1 MLIYAPQGAVGNIL
15 MASDIN
21 YAYVNITVKD
31 NSLPETEKTF
41 SVELVN
47 PTGGAEL
54 GAGAQAIVTIEASD
68 GAFGVFQFAESSL
81 NVAGNEGGDDGFNV
95 IPLQVCNVPRSK

>member
-1 MLIYAPQGAVGNIL
+1 MGNIF
-15 MASDIN
+15 MATGEN
-21 YAYVNITVKD
+21 YAFVNVTVKD

-54 GAGAQAIVTIEASD
+54 GAGARALVTIEARTAPLASC
-68 GAFGVFQFAESSL
+68 SSPTL
-81 NVAGNEGGDDGFNV
+81 
-95 IPLQVCNVPRSK
+95 LSM

>member
-1 MLIYAPQGAVGNIL
+1 MHSQGAVGNIF
-15 MASDIN
+15 MATGEN
-21 YAYVNITVKD
+21 YAFVNVTVKD

-54 GAGAQAIVTIEASD
+54 GAGARALVTIEASD
-68 GAFGVFQFAESSL
+68 GAFGIMQFADASL
-81 NVAGNEGGDDGFNV
+81 NVKGNEGEDAGFNV
-95 IPLQVCNVPRSK
+95 IPLQVCGMVKAQS